1 MLQDCI
7 EIFETKYREKGERFI
22 LDNYELSPGTYRLV
36 LIEDEALSIIETVD
50 IKRINKEENQGSR
63 ISFDLYFQLKFYDY
77 YSKLLEM
84 NKPIDPKKIIHS
96 NNYMAFAVKKASIK
110 EGKVGKEAVERY
122 FCVLK
127 DPCLKY
133 KKGKTAEIYRDFE
146 SREGAPDAD
155 LVEKI
160 EEFILTGKCWADID
174 CDGKDY
180 LKIFFVFSDEEKTK
194 EIYRREGE
202 RYLMPNLYNSN
213 DYNVSVEGSIL
224 GLPNNNMGMNS
235 KKPYLANR
243 TRKVETP
250 YLLDQKNA
258 KLQNLLFDYLSGSL
272 AKGRANIYFADDGN
286 KKNIIAVSDRET
298 PGDFSSGYYMR
309 LSQGKSGAEIIKF
322 STVSEYED
330 RLEPHFVLKN
340 FLSTKIDT
348 EKQKLPYGEFIEK
361 LSRIKELIDR
371 VLFNGYLTNSFFNDP
386 KDINV
391 RDEPVVKECILESR
405 DALHNWFYTGQKENV
420 GAVLKKVSWK
430 LIKSSFSKDNG
441 VEEARRRG
449 NLRWSIMNYFDNNER
464 MWERMGDVREK
475 LRYHINSKEE
485 WKFEDGRELS
495 YAIGQAVGYLLSKSK
510 ADKKRCSFINPFL
523 NSRDLDNIKRRLLQL
538 YKKYDYDIYYMSN
551 SRIRKLTGSIFKVNA
566 GEFEIYPDF
575 IAAGFMDEQLVYE
588 NDNKEGGKEYE

>member
-1 MLQDCI
+1 MYRIRIRTVKENLAEFFFENLPEKETADIKCIRADIGVVPKKNLEKVYSLTPAVMKNYPEGYWRDIMSAAQFEKRLLDNLVKKYKYLTGEAIDENIMMYNGIRFMNSRPIKVSYKGITLLGDKIELTVAQNRTAQKLMYMALEQGFWRTMQTDADSLTLLKGGERMLQDCI

-194 EIYRREGE
+194 EIYRE
-202 RYLMPNLYNSN
+202 
-213 DYNVSVEGSIL
+213 
-224 GLPNNNMGMNS
+224 
-235 KKPYLANR
+235 
-243 TRKVETP
+243 
-250 YLLDQKNA
+250 
-258 KLQNLLFDYLSGSL
+258 
-272 AKGRANIYFADDGN
+272 
-286 KKNIIAVSDRET
+286 
-298 PGDFSSGYYMR
+298 
-309 LSQGKSGAEIIKF
+309 
-322 STVSEYED
+322 
-330 RLEPHFVLKN
+330 
-340 FLSTKIDT
+340 
-348 EKQKLPYGEFIEK
+348 
-361 LSRIKELIDR
+361 
-371 VLFNGYLTNSFFNDP
+371 
-386 KDINV
+386 
-391 RDEPVVKECILESR
+391 
-405 DALHNWFYTGQKENV
+405 KEN
-420 GAVLKKVSWK
+420 
-430 LIKSSFSKDNG
+430 
-441 VEEARRRG
+441 
-449 NLRWSIMNYFDNNER
+449 
-464 MWERMGDVREK
+464 
-475 LRYHINSKEE
+475 
-485 WKFEDGRELS
+485 
-495 YAIGQAVGYLLSKSK
+495 
-510 ADKKRCSFINPFL
+510 
-523 NSRDLDNIKRRLLQL
+523 
-538 YKKYDYDIYYMSN
+538 DI
-551 SRIRKLTGSIFKVNA
+551 
-566 GEFEIYPDF
+566 
-575 IAAGFMDEQLVYE
+575 
-588 NDNKEGGKEYE
+588 